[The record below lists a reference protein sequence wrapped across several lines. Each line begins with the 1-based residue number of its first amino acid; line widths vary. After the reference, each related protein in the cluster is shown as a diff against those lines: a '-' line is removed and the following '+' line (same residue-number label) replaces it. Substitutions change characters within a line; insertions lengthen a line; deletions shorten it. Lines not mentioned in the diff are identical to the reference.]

1 MGVERTRT
9 KRRPGDHG
17 TGASDAVDDPVLW
30 AETAGT
36 PHSEDEEVST
46 SSAPLTKT
54 YGGDGMRLYDQ
65 VILRAVA
72 EAQTS
77 ARPTNRPTKKER
89 GCARHTKPE
98 GVGLESP
105 LGYKTQRE
113 ARYHHPPTR
122 QVVCRTKRL
131 RRLTTQRKL
140 LGGFLHMAVV
150 ACPSPIGKLV

>member
-1 MGVERTRT
+1 MQWTT
-9 KRRPGDHG
+9 P
-17 TGASDAVDDPVLW
+17 LW

-36 PHSEDEEVST
+36 SHSEDEEVST

-65 VILRAVA
+65 VILREAT

-77 ARPTNRPTKKER
+77 AWPTNRPTKKETE
-89 GCARHTKPE
+89 CAMHAKPE

-113 ARYHHPPTR
+113 ARYRRPPTR
-122 QVVCRTKRL
+122 QVGPSTKAASPNKICLIKFLCCLAHYATYAVSATNDGCRR
-131 RRLTTQRKL
+131 
-140 LGGFLHMAVV
+140 
-150 ACPSPIGKLV
+150 PILPCQ